1 MYVIVA
7 DFTIDAERVLGF
19 REAILS
25 NARQSLAQEPGCR
38 QFDVCTDPERP
49 DRIYLYEVYDDE
61 AAFKAHLESAH
72 FHAFDS
78 TVKDWVRAREVTAL
92 HRLFPSG

>member
-7 DFTIDAERVLGF
+7 DFTIDPDRMSEF
-19 REAILS
+19 RDAILT
-25 NARQSLAQEPGCR
+25 NARQSVEQEPGCR
-38 QFDVCTDPERP
+38 QFDVCIDPERD

-61 AAFKAHLESAH
+61 AAFKAHLETKH
-72 FHAFDS
+72 FHEFD
-78 TVKDWVRAREVTAL
+78 TGVQDWVRTREVTAL